1 MYSRAPAITSKP
13 AITYCCLHARHEVQ
27 PINLNGGLLMKWALE
42 KVYKAAKHLNSEIN
56 CCLKHKN
63 KGGEALPHRSCG
75 CAHPRQHQISPQP
88 APCSCCTA
96 PASPPAAR
104 CPHLQAFG
112 WQKALSFLD
121 KWKIEAGRGEA
132 TAQPHQASHT
142 ARGLH
147 RLRAQHHSQHCLPS
161 SCRQKCHLT
170 VRKNCF
176 RRCVMKSGLAIHS
189 TGFRPVFCFPS
200 PIVGI
205 NVGYR
210 ITWKKAPEM

>member
-112 WQKALSFLD
+112 WQKALSFPD
-121 KWKIEAGRGEA
+121 KWKIEAGRGGSHG
-132 TAQPHQASHT
+132 TAPPSIPHSAGTASPACPAPFPALPAILLQAE
-142 ARGLH
+142 
-147 RLRAQHHSQHCLPS
+147 
-161 SCRQKCHLT
+161 
-170 VRKNCF
+170 
-176 RRCVMKSGLAIHS
+176 M
-189 TGFRPVFCFPS
+189 S
-200 PIVGI
+200 PDS
-205 NVGYR
+205 
-210 ITWKKAPEM
+210 KKELF